1 MKAKKLFCLLLVI
14 CMFLSFTGCSLFD
27 SNNELVSPPEL
38 TGEMYPIGKALRESA
53 GNDYNLKY
61 PTTGDRRSAIVLED
75 VDSDGI
81 FEAFAFYSTNEDE
94 MTHMHINIIRQN
106 GDDWISVD
114 DQTIVATGVEKVDFC
129 DLNSNGTKEILIGW
143 EVNGSSEKQLSVF
156 AFENDKLVQKLQQP
170 YTSFLCCDLDNNATN
185 ELFIH
190 LLNTSEK
197 TNKAIVYNYNQ
208 DGIAQTAGCLMDGN
222 VKTASAPVLSV
233 LSSGQSAIYI
243 DEIKGVGAV
252 TEVLYLLRGELVNP
266 LLDTEN
272 SFENNLTLR
281 AASLGFSDINNDG
294 ILEIPVA
301 TDLPNANS
309 NSDEKLYYT
318 NWCSFNGEK
327 LSVKLITVV
336 NTVDGYYITMPN
348 SLVGSIAVLKDIDNH
363 KREFYFYDAATN
375 TLGDELFS
383 IVAVELNKWESDG
396 YDRKGMSEISRTDS
410 TVFAARVNVLANVKI
425 SIDEIKNMFKII
437 E

>member
-14 CMFLSFTGCSLFD
+14 CMFLNFTGCSLFD

-114 DQTIVATGVEKVDFC
+114 DLTIVATGVEKVDFC

-156 AFENDKLVQKLQQP
+156 SFENDKLVQKLQQP

-190 LLNTSEK
+190 LLNTSER
-197 TNKAIVYNYNQ
+197 Q
-208 DGIAQTAGCLMDGN
+208 
-222 VKTASAPVLSV
+222 
-233 LSSGQSAIYI
+233 
-243 DEIKGVGAV
+243 IK
-252 TEVLYLLRGELVNP
+252 P
-266 LLDTEN
+266 
-272 SFENNLTLR
+272 
-281 AASLGFSDINNDG
+281 
-294 ILEIPVA
+294 
-301 TDLPNANS
+301 
-309 NSDEKLYYT
+309 
-318 NWCSFNGEK
+318 
-327 LSVKLITVV
+327 
-336 NTVDGYYITMPN
+336 
-348 SLVGSIAVLKDIDNH
+348 
-363 KREFYFYDAATN
+363 
-375 TLGDELFS
+375 
-383 IVAVELNKWESDG
+383 
-396 YDRKGMSEISRTDS
+396 
-410 TVFAARVNVLANVKI
+410 
-425 SIDEIKNMFKII
+425 
-437 E
+437 